1 MSSRDWRFRIEDMLS
16 AVLAIEGY
24 TEGMTFEQF
33 LNDAKTIDAVVH
45 RILII
50 GEARGIFPAKSP
62 RSPLILNGRR
72 YVVCETLSSTSISV

>member
-16 AVLAIEGY
+16 AVLAIERY

-50 GEARGIFPAKSP
+50 G
-62 RSPLILNGRR
+62 
-72 YVVCETLSSTSISV
+72 